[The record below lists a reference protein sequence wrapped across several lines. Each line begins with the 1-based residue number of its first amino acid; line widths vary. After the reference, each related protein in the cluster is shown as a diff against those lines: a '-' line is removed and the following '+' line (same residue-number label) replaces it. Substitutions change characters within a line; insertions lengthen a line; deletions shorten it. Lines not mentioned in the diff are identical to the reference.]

1 MSKKKSEKTSAD
13 STGAENPA
21 TNEKNVV
28 AGPAV
33 VEETVNKQA
42 REARGVED
50 KAKDNDGGDASLRP
64 KTFPNEDALKHRDET
79 KEARIKYLKS
89 IGVDPE
95 APYSDGIHKV
105 EAAKVG
111 DKMYSGNVTMQGYS
125 GEYHQ
130 KVSQR
135 IDIGATPRGWDWC
148 DYAFKQHMG
157 KAAVL
162 ESIDEKNE
170 TDPLLRTT
178 YG

>member
-1 MSKKKSEKTSAD
+1 MSKKASKKTSEEN
-13 STGAENPA
+13 SNPA
-21 TNEKNVV
+21 ANEKNVV

-33 VEETVNKQA
+33 VEQTAIEQA
-42 REARGVED
+42 KKARGEED
-50 KAKDNDGGDASLRP
+50 KAKGNDGGNASLRP

-79 KEARIKYLKS
+79 KEARVEHLKS
-89 IGVDPE
+89 LGVDPE

-130 KVSQR
+130 KVSQPVN
-135 IDIGATPRGWDWC
+135 IGAIPRGWDWC
-148 DYAFKQHMG
+148 EYAFRQHMG
-157 KAAVL
+157 NNAVL
-162 ESIDEKNE
+162 ESIDETNT